1 MESRPTLLLVDDDE
15 DERIIYAAILQYFGY
30 RVVEAETGAEG
41 IDRAVELRPDLIL
54 MDIRLPD
61 VDGFAVTQVL
71 RSRPET
77 AGIPILAMSLYD
89 ITTRDAQAAG
99 CDDFLPK
106 PFPPGA
112 LLERVQRALE
122 PGARERAAEH

>member
-1 MESRPTLLLVDDDE
+1 MDRTPTLLLVDDDE
-15 DERIIYAAILQYFGY
+15 DERIIYAALLQYFGY
-30 RVVEAETGAEG
+30 HVVEAQTGAAG
-41 IDRAVELRPDLIL
+41 IERAVQLRPDLIL

-61 VDGFAVTQVL
+61 VDGFAVTQIL

-77 AGIPILAMSLYD
+77 ARIPILAMSLYD

-106 PFPPGA
+106 PFPPSA
-112 LLERVQRALE
+112 LVERVRKALGQAAPE
-122 PGARERAAEH
+122 PPAEP